1 MHYYKPSREL
11 TRTERIK
18 RNKKKHCAS
27 GVKRKKEEKT
37 QQDHGH
43 GYEDE
48 SEKLNASTSGKDS
61 NSSILKE

>member
-1 MHYYKPSREL
+1 MQYYKPSREL

-18 RNKKKHCAS
+18 RNKKKTLR
-27 GVKRKKEEKT
+27 KWRQKKKEEKT